1 MKWTFAAMALGGVLL
16 AGFSAHAEGDAEA
29 APISPGQIRH
39 VPAMAETAEEASP
52 KTAPRPPTVRSAA
65 AKPDGTAATVKPMLP
80 ADYRPHGET
89 GAAAKETGAKDAATK
104 PTSKPAA
111 GDKAKDTTAKKR
123 IPLAPTEA
131 ELKREIALRNGG
143 PDAPATDN
151 RPTSEKLADKATS
164 IPNQRR
170 EWPTTVNNTA
180 GPTSKAGPG
189 SAQDR
194 KGTMIEAT
202 GPQQGV
208 IRNRW

>member
-1 MKWTFAAMALGGVLL
+1 MPRVMPR
-16 AGFSAHAEGDAEA
+16 A
-29 APISPGQIRH
+29 APVSPGQVRH
-39 VPAMAETAEEASP
+39 VPATAETAEEASP

-80 ADYRPHGET
+80 ADHRPHGENRSRRQRDRSQKT
-89 GAAAKETGAKDAATK
+89 RHQTHVQARGWRQSERYDGE
-104 PTSKPAA
+104 
-111 GDKAKDTTAKKR
+111 KR

-131 ELKREIALRNGG
+131 ELKREIDLRNGG

-194 KGTMIEAT
+194 KGTMIEGHRPAAS
-202 GPQQGV
+202 V